1 MSDKEPAAPIS
12 RKHRLMAAIASG
24 EESSVPGS
32 ARLHCFICGGWM
44 SPGREQKLQVRG
56 KSPDADLPY
65 FPFLLH
71 QEPAPGAREVSAE
84 GSVLVCSVCRCFL
97 GEQWDSFEASRTPVD
112 KRMYWLKRPHQCDS
126 RRVNQEWNPTYEPET
141 SLPHQTRSG
150 RDLELPN
157 SDLSSLSD
165 QDISDQELDQDL
177 DQDQDQDLDHISQ
190 VHHHHHHHH
199 HHPVLSTSARAQ
211 QFPGLPV
218 SLAPSAQDMRL
229 IPGQPVTDHRLKRP
243 LASCHNGE
251 RRRRRTRSSSCPDS
265 PHGGYPMKVKK
276 GAGGVGLAAPRLSP
290 VGAPSSSDETFGQLT
305 PFKHSDSSNPCDYYT
320 SSSSSSSE
328 DEINITSSDEQGDG
342 QNGDIHIQEVV
353 KVNRQARE
361 AGSVIAKTRSAA
373 EPQHH
378 LCFICGTKLL
388 QTSQHRVHVQ
398 KQESTSNEPFFP
410 FLWLHNPP
418 PGARPLSP
426 EGSTLVCSFCH
437 VSLMQQWQGFEV
449 ANVPVLQ
456 RLYVVPLNAGVLGTV
471 TKNVGERDL
480 GGDGKTAQQG
490 CYLCGEDC
498 GRETKA
504 VGSRSLR
511 GSARDTAMY
520 FPFIRLLPR
529 PPNSKA
535 MTECGEVYCCKRC
548 YGVLEDMWS
557 AYIASEREELISS
570 AQAFLRRYLQINAG
584 TSCPNSV
591 ARQPLRTGHTS
602 VCLMCGT
609 ELEAGREFQLNVNP
623 PSRHGDREPFF
634 PFLAA
639 RPPAARTRP
648 TDSTGLAFAC
658 VLCCHDLLEQWWQ
671 GKNSQH
677 PSSPWSRQYKVDT
690 FVCFFCR
697 QERRRYLGL
706 KAVTINRLPVFLYAP
721 RVADALVVDDGKQ
734 LTIGTCEDCRAMVL
748 AGNCLKQGSQTDSLS
763 PSSNVKSLSSPL
775 HPSSS
780 NKKQAAL
787 SSPPGRGETSEGIK
801 RATPDR
807 TSAHSPRRRLD
818 AGSLDYE
825 TTSMSHEPKSP
836 SLGMISTAT
845 RTTATVSPLNPSSL
859 NGSTVPNGSPAAN
872 STLSVPSAHSASFA
886 AALRKLAKQ
895 AEEPRGSSI
904 SSESSPVSSP
914 ATNHSSPASTPKR
927 GPIGPILVPT
937 AGHSVPSTP
946 PVVTI
951 APTKTVNGLWRSES
965 RQPDPVARGPSRE
978 RMHTESQHQSEKGG
992 PSITSHLLGTP
1003 YAFGLT
1009 HSAVVQDSR
1018 FPPLNLQRPVPHVVA
1033 PGSVQED
1040 YLRSFRPY
1048 HTGEELRMPT
1058 LPPMGLE
1065 AAATAYYHSS
1075 YLAHHPFP
1083 HPAFRVDDS
1092 YCLSAL
1098 RSPFY
1103 PIATPG
1109 SLAPLHPSAMHLHLP
1124 GMRFPAEL
1132 SHSSLSAL
1140 QSERLSERL
1149 QMDEE
1154 IRREREREREREK
1167 EREREAER
1175 EKEREREQE
1184 REKELEKEKERER
1197 ERERELERDR
1207 ERSREK
1213 EMNAAKAMEN
1223 HYLQVPELHTLR
1235 SQQIDD
1241 RVKSAERL
1249 TPNRTDKPKD
1259 FALAGPKPVHPN
1271 LHQSPISHHA
1281 VPTLISNH
1289 NSFIPPGSSPAML
1302 LQRNNEEEKWMAKQR
1317 QLRQEKEDRQYQVS
1331 EFRQQVLEQHLDIGR
1346 PGSQNEVEHR
1356 DSIRSGPS
1364 HHELCS
1370 RDQPQQLGAP
1380 PPLISPKPQHREHHS
1395 SPAVLWNPVT
1405 LIDNHTEPRKSHDH
1419 HMLNNYTGHYDSHRQ
1434 SGPLIKMEKIHN
1446 HERHEE
1452 MVKRREMPEKYQPLR
1467 GPPGSLEHAAHSH
1480 SYGPPFAEL
1489 EKSAQSI
1496 LSQQR
1501 MPLSFPGQYND
1512 MSLLHKSASA
1522 YRQSHCPP
1530 RVPGPMYIYDE
1541 FLHRQRRLVSK
1552 LDFEEKKRKEAKE
1565 KGYYYD
1571 FDDSYDESD
1580 EEEVRAHL
1588 RRVAEQ
1594 PPLKLDDSSEKLD
1607 FLQVFS
1613 LTTRARREELLRQKR
1628 RKRRRMLMERSPSP
1642 PPIPNKRHA
1651 LSSRLPPA
1659 SKYSADEMNRT
1670 PDLAEKKK
1678 FLTSFSLAHI
1688 LPEKRKEKQTLTE
1701 MIQSIK
1707 QKTWPTEAP
1716 FKYLSPPSCSS
1727 PSSSQAADSS
1737 NGHSAA
1743 DSDRPPSATSTAPS
1757 LPELRKTA
1765 EPVRPEPPK
1774 PSEPAVRPK
1783 EAAPQTD
1790 KSRPPEGHAG
1800 RRTVSVLSNVPGTL
1814 QKDSPAAAAAASGH
1828 SVNEKSKPWEVF
1840 MAEDFAQQFHES
1852 VLQSTQ
1858 RALQKH
1864 KGTTATL
1871 TAEQNHKLDTSVRYN
1886 IPEMHSST
1894 RTLFTHQN
1902 GQHTATQ
1909 TRKGV
1914 VCEREEDTD
1923 NEDDEEEEESRP
1935 FHSKWQGIEAV
1946 FEAYQEY
1953 VEEQNVERQVLQAQC
1968 RRLETFHYNL
1978 SLTAE
1983 QLSLSMSELL
1993 AQKQKLASER
2003 ERLQSELDHLRKC
2016 LALPAMHWSRSYF
2029 KSYPR

>member
-1 MSDKEPAAPIS
+1 MFGAACVSAESALSAVSCSRWGVEGGPGEPSSPSRQTTPIASMSDKEAAVPIS
-12 RKHRLMAAIASG
+12 RKHRLMAAVAPG
-24 EESSVPGS
+24 EESSVAGCSPGS
-32 ARLHCFICGGWM
+32 GRLHCFICGGWM
-44 SPGREQKLQVRG
+44 SPGREHRLQVRSG
-56 KSPDADLPY
+56 CHSPY
-65 FPFLLH
+65 FPFLLQ
-71 QEPAPGAREVSAE
+71 QEPAPGARPLSAE
-84 GSVLVCSVCRCFL
+84 GWVLVCSVCRCFL
-97 GEQWDSFEASRTPVD
+97 GEQWESFERSRTPVN
-112 KRMYWLKRPHQCDS
+112 KRMYWLKRPHQCES
-126 RRVNQEWNPTYEPET
+126 RRMCQAWSPSLAQGRSSQELD
-141 SLPHQTRSG
+141 SS
-150 RDLELPN
+150 
-157 SDLSSLSD
+157 LSSLSD
-165 QDISDQELDQDL
+165 QDISDPEQELDPTSQDGPPPL
-177 DQDQDQDLDHISQ
+177 ALG
-190 VHHHHHHHH
+190 
-199 HHPVLSTSARAQ
+199 TTARAPH
-211 QFPGLPV
+211 FSGLPAPFGAPV
-218 SLAPSAQDMRL
+218 QEGRPPPPPMNGPQAEHRHPGSHHGSFQKASEGAEGVALPAPSLSL
-229 IPGQPVTDHRLKRP
+229 I
-243 LASCHNGE
+243 A
-251 RRRRRTRSSSCPDS
+251 
-265 PHGGYPMKVKK
+265 
-276 GAGGVGLAAPRLSP
+276 
-290 VGAPSSSDETFGQLT
+290 APSSSDETLGRLT
-305 PFKHSDSSNPCDYYT
+305 PAKFSDSSNPCDY
-320 SSSSSSSE
+320 SSSE
-328 DEINITSSDEQGDG
+328 DELRVTSGQEEADG
-342 QNGDIHIQEVV
+342 QNGQISAQDVLRI
-353 KVNRQARE
+353 NRQARE

-373 EPQHH
+373 KTWDHS
-378 LCFICGTKLL
+378 CFICGARLL
-388 QTSQHRVHVQ
+388 RNAQHRVHVH
-398 KQESTSNEPFFP
+398 KQENTSNEPFFP

-418 PGARPLSP
+418 PGAQPLSP

-437 VSLMQQWQGFEV
+437 VSLTQQWQGFEV

-456 RLYVVPLNAGVLGTV
+456 RLYVVPLNAAVLGGV
-471 TKNVGERDL
+471 TKSIGERDS
-480 GGDGKTAQQG
+480 GDDRKIPQQG

-504 VGSRSLR
+504 IRSRNLN
-511 GSARDTAMY
+511 GSARDNTMY
-520 FPFIRLLPR
+520 FPFIRLLPC
-529 PPNSKA
+529 PPNCKA
-535 MTECGEVYCCKRC
+535 MTECGEVCCCKSC
-548 YGVLEDMWS
+548 YTVLEDLWS
-557 AYIASEREELISS
+557 AYTTSEREDLISS
-570 AQAFLRRYLQINAG
+570 AQPFLRRYLQINAG
-584 TSCPNSV
+584 TSRPYSV
-591 ARQPLRTGHTS
+591 ARQPLRAGHMS
-602 VCLMCGT
+602 VCLLCGT
-609 ELEAGREFQLNVNP
+609 ELEPGQEFQLSVNP
-623 PSRHGDREPFF
+623 PSRHGDCEPFF
-634 PFLAA
+634 PFLASC
-639 RPPAARTRP
+639 PRTAGAQP
-648 TDSTGLAFAC
+648 VDSTGLAFAC
-658 VLCCHDLLEQWWQ
+658 VLCYHDLLEQWWR

-677 PSSPWSRQYKVDT
+677 PSSPWSRQYKVDM

-697 QERRRYLGL
+697 QKRRRYLGL
-706 KAVTINRLPVFLYAP
+706 KAVTISRLPVFLYAP
-721 RVADALVVDDGKQ
+721 RVAEALVVDDGEQ
-734 LTIGTCEDCRAMVL
+734 LTIGTCDDCRAMVP
-748 AGNCLKQGSQTDSLS
+748 AGNCLKQESQMDSLS
-763 PSSNVKSLSSPL
+763 PSINVKESSLPL

-780 NKKQAAL
+780 NKKQTVL
-787 SSPPGRGETSEGIK
+787 SSPLGRGDTSEGIK
-801 RATPDR
+801 QVTPDR
-807 TSAHSPRRRLD
+807 ILTHSPRLTVD
-818 AGSLDYE
+818 AGSLDHE

-859 NGSTVPNGSPAAN
+859 NGSIVPNGSPAAN

-965 RQPDPVARGPSRE
+965 RQPEPVARGPSRE
-978 RMHTESQHQSEKGG
+978 RMHTESQHQSEKGA

-1009 HSAVVQDSR
+1009 HSTVVQDSR
-1018 FPPLNLQRPVPHVVA
+1018 FPPLNLQRPIPHVVT
-1033 PGSVQED
+1033 PGGVQDE

-1103 PIATPG
+1103 PIATPA
-1109 SLAPLHPSAMHLHLP
+1109 SLPPLHPSAMHLHLP

-1149 QMDEE
+1149 HMDEE

-1175 EKEREREQE
+1175 EKEREQE
-1184 REKELEKEKERER
+1184 REKELEREKEKERER
-1197 ERERELERDR
+1197 EREREMERDR
-1207 ERSREK
+1207 ERNREK
-1213 EMNAAKAMEN
+1213 EMNAAKALEN
-1223 HYLQVPELHTLR
+1223 HYLHVPELHTLR
-1235 SQQIDD
+1235 SQQMDD
-1241 RVKSAERL
+1241 RVKAAERL

-1259 FALAGPKPVHPN
+1259 FALSCPKAVHPN

-1289 NSFIPPGSSPAML
+1289 NSFIPPGSSSAML

-1346 PGSQNEVEHR
+1346 PVSQNEMEHR
-1356 DSIRSGPS
+1356 DSVSRSGPS

-1380 PPLISPKPQHREHHS
+1380 PPLISPKPQHKEHHS

-1405 LIDNHTEPRKSHDH
+1405 LMDNHAEARKNHDH
-1419 HMLNNYTGHYDSHRQ
+1419 HLLNNYASHYDSHRP
-1434 SGPLIKMEKIHN
+1434 SGPLIKMEKIHS
-1446 HERHEE
+1446 HEDT
-1452 MVKRREMPEKYQPLR
+1452 VKRREVPEKYQLPR
-1467 GPPGSLEHAAHSH
+1467 GPGSLEHAAHSH

-1496 LSQQR
+1496 LNQQR
-1501 MPLSFPGQYND
+1501 MSLPFPGQYND
-1512 MSLLHKSASA
+1512 MSLLHKSAST
-1522 YRQSHCPP
+1522 YRQSHGQP
-1530 RVPGPMYIYDE
+1530 RVPGPMYVYDE
-1541 FLHRQRRLVSK
+1541 LLQRHRRLISK
-1552 LDFEEKKRKEAKE
+1552 LDLEEKKRKEAKE

-1588 RRVAEQ
+1588 RRVAGK

-1607 FLQVFS
+1607 FLRVFS
-1613 LTTRARREELLRQKR
+1613 LTTQARREELLKQKR

-1642 PPIPNKRHA
+1642 PSVPNKRHA
-1651 LSSRLPPA
+1651 PSPRLPPA
-1659 SKYSADEMNRT
+1659 SKYSADEMNST
-1670 PDLAEKKK
+1670 PDLAEKKR

-1688 LPEKRKEKQTLTE
+1688 LPEKRKV
-1701 MIQSIK
+1701 
-1707 QKTWPTEAP
+1707 
-1716 FKYLSPPSCSS
+1716 
-1727 PSSSQAADSS
+1727 DSS
-1737 NGHSAA
+1737 NAHSAA
-1743 DSDRPPSATSTAPS
+1743 DSDRPPSATPAIPS

-1765 EPVRPEPPK
+1765 EPIRPELPK

-1783 EAAPQTD
+1783 EPGLHSD
-1790 KSRPPEGHAG
+1790 KSRPHEGHAG
-1800 RRTVSVLSNVPGTL
+1800 SRTVSVLSNVSGTL
-1814 QKDSPAAAAAASGH
+1814 QKDSPAVQSM
-1828 SVNEKSKPWEVF
+1828 NEKSKPWEVF

-1871 TAEQNHKLDTSVRYN
+1871 TAEQNHKLDASVRYN
-1886 IPEMHSST
+1886 IPEMHSSSGT
-1894 RTLFTHQN
+1894 SFTHQN
-1902 GQHTATQ
+1902 GQHAATQ

-1914 VCEREEDTD
+1914 MCEREEDTD

-2003 ERLQSELDHLRKC
+2003 ERLQSELDYLRKC
-2016 LALPAMHWSRSYF
+2016 LALPTMHWPRSYY

>member
-1 MSDKEPAAPIS
+1 MTDKAAAAAPIS

-24 EESSVPGS
+24 EESSLPGSTNGS

-44 SPGREQKLQVRG
+44 SPGREHQLQVRG
-56 KSPDADLPY
+56 NCGSPS
-65 FPFLLH
+65 FPFLLQ
-71 QEPAPGAREVSAE
+71 QEPAPGARGVSAE
-84 GSVLVCSVCRCFL
+84 GWVLVCSVCRCFL
-97 GEQWDSFEASRTPVD
+97 GEQWESFERSRTPVD

-126 RRVNQEWNPTYEPET
+126 RRGSQEWNPSYQPED
-141 SLPHQTRSG
+141 SQVQGRSSKEL
-150 RDLELPN
+150 LE
-157 SDLSSLSD
+157 SSLSSLSD
-165 QDISDQELDQDL
+165 QDISDQELE
-177 DQDQDQDLDHISQ
+177 LDHISQ
-190 VHHHHHHHH
+190 RARPQHR
-199 HHPVLSTSARAQ
+199 PPALGAPTRAQ
-211 QFPGLPV
+211 HFPGLP
-218 SLAPSAQDMRL
+218 LPLRLGGSAQDAGHL
-229 IPGQPVTDHRLKRP
+229 VCQQQPLNSHPADVAHPK
-243 LASCHNGE
+243 AG
-251 RRRRRTRSSSCPDS
+251 
-265 PHGGYPMKVKK
+265 K
-276 GAGGVGLAAPRLSP
+276 GADSDALPTPRLSP
-290 VGAPSSSDETFGQLT
+290 LAAPSSSDETPGQLT
-305 PFKHSDSSNPCDYYT
+305 PFKFSDSSNACDY
-320 SSSSSSSE
+320 SSSD
-328 DEINITSSDEQGDG
+328 DELPVPGGQVRGAG
-342 QNGDIHIQEVV
+342 QNGEICAQEVAR
-353 KVNRQARE
+353 VNRQARE

-373 EPQHH
+373 QPQDHS
-378 LCFICGTKLL
+378 CFICGAKLFRS
-388 QTSQHRVHVQ
+388 SQHTVHVQ

-418 PGARPLSP
+418 PGACPLSL
-426 EGSTLVCSFCH
+426 EGSTKVCSFCH
-437 VSLMQQWQGFEV
+437 VSLMQQWQGFEM

-456 RLYVVPLNAGVLGTV
+456 RLYMVPLNAGVLGAV
-471 TKNVGERDL
+471 TKSAGERDS
-480 GGDGKTAQQG
+480 GSGRKTPQRG

-498 GRETKA
+498 GKEAKA
-504 VGSRSLR
+504 VRSRGLN
-511 GSARDTAMY
+511 GSARDNPMY
-520 FPFIRLLPR
+520 FPFICLLPC
-529 PPNSKA
+529 PPSSKA
-535 MTECGEVYCCKRC
+535 MTECGEVCCCKVC
-548 YGVLEDMWS
+548 YAVLEDMWA
-557 AYIASEREELISS
+557 AYTVSEREELISS
-570 AQAFLRRYLQINAG
+570 AQAFLRRYLQINAS
-584 TSCPNSV
+584 TSCPNSL
-591 ARQPLRTGHTS
+591 ARQPLRAGRTS
-602 VCLMCGT
+602 VCLLCGT
-609 ELEAGREFQLNVNP
+609 ELEPGREFQLNVNP
-623 PSRHGDREPFF
+623 PSRHGDHEPFF
-634 PFLAA
+634 PFLANC
-639 RPPAARTRP
+639 PRTAQGQP
-648 TDSTGLAFAC
+648 VDSTGLAFAC
-658 VLCCHDLLEQWWQ
+658 VLCYHDLLEQWWR
-671 GKNSQH
+671 GKKSQH
-677 PSSPWSRQYKVDT
+677 PSSPWSRQYKVDM

-706 KAVTINRLPVFLYAP
+706 KTITINRLPVFLHAP
-721 RVADALVVDDGKQ
+721 RVADALVVDNGEH

-748 AGNCLKQGSQTDSLS
+748 AGNCLKQGSQKDSLS
-763 PSSNVKSLSSPL
+763 PPSNAKDSSSPL
-775 HPSSS
+775 HLSSL

-787 SSPPGRGETSEGIK
+787 SSPPGRGEISEEIEQV
-801 RATPDR
+801 TTDTVP
-807 TSAHSPRRRLD
+807 AHSPQLTVD
-818 AGSLDYE
+818 AGSLEHE

-859 NGSTVPNGSPAAN
+859 NGSIVPNGSPATN

-965 RQPDPVARGPSRE
+965 RQPEPVARGPSRE
-978 RMHTESQHQSEKGG
+978 RMHTESQHQSEKGT

-1009 HSAVVQDSR
+1009 HSTVVQDSR
-1018 FPPLNLQRPVPHVVA
+1018 FPPLNLQRPIPHVVT
-1033 PGSVQED
+1033 PGDMQEE
-1040 YLRSFRPY
+1040 YFRSFRPY

-1103 PIATPG
+1103 PIATPA
-1109 SLAPLHPSAMHLHLP
+1109 SLPPLHPSAMHLHLP

-1184 REKELEKEKERER
+1184 REKELEREKEKERER
-1197 ERERELERDR
+1197 EREREMERDR
-1207 ERSREK
+1207 ERNREK

-1223 HYLQVPELHTLR
+1223 HYLHVPELHSLR
-1235 SQQIDD
+1235 GQQIDD
-1241 RVKSAERL
+1241 RVKAAERL
-1249 TPNRTDKPKD
+1249 TPNRTDKPKE
-1259 FALAGPKPVHPN
+1259 FALTCPKAVHPN

-1289 NSFIPPGSSPAML
+1289 TGFLPPGSSSAML

-1317 QLRQEKEDRQYQVS
+1317 QLRQEKEDRQCQVS

-1346 PGSQNEVEHR
+1346 PGSHNEVEHR
-1356 DSIRSGPS
+1356 DSVRSGHS

-1380 PPLISPKPQHREHHS
+1380 PPLISPKPQHKEHHS

-1405 LIDNHTEPRKSHDH
+1405 LMDNHTEARRNHDH
-1419 HMLNNYTGHYDSHRQ
+1419 HVLNNYAGHYDSHRQ
-1434 SGPLIKMEKIHN
+1434 PGPLVKMEKIHG
-1446 HERHEE
+1446 HEE
-1452 MVKRREMPEKYQPLR
+1452 SIKRREGPEKYQPPR
-1467 GPPGSLEHAAHSH
+1467 GPSSLEHSAHTH

-1496 LSQQR
+1496 LNQQR
-1501 MPLSFPGQYND
+1501 MSMPFPGQYSD
-1512 MSLLHKSASA
+1512 MSLLHKSAPA
-1522 YRQSHCPP
+1522 YRQPHGPL
-1530 RVPGPMYIYDE
+1530 RAPGPMYVYDE
-1541 FLHRQRRLVSK
+1541 LLQRHRRLISK
-1552 LDFEEKKRKEAKE
+1552 LDLEEKKRKEAKE

-1607 FLQVFS
+1607 FLRVFS
-1613 LTTRARREELLRQKR
+1613 LTTQAQREELLKQKR

-1642 PPIPNKRHA
+1642 PPIPNKRQA
-1651 LSSRLPPA
+1651 PSPRPLPT
-1659 SKYSADEMNRT
+1659 SKYSADEMNST
-1670 PDLAEKKK
+1670 PDLAEKKR

-1688 LPEKRKEKQTLTE
+1688 LPEKRKEKETLIE
-1701 MIQSIK
+1701 MIHSIK
-1707 QKTWPTEAP
+1707 QKTRPSEAP
-1716 FKYLSPPSCSS
+1716 FKYLAPPSCSS
-1727 PSSSQAADSS
+1727 PSSSQNAAAADSS
-1737 NGHSAA
+1737 NVHSAA
-1743 DSDRPPSATSTAPS
+1743 DSDRPPSATPAVPS
-1757 LPELRKTA
+1757 LPELRKSA
-1765 EPVRPEPPK
+1765 EPIRPELPK
-1774 PSEPAVRPK
+1774 ASEVTARPK
-1783 EAAPQTD
+1783 EPGLHSD
-1790 KSRPPEGHAG
+1790 KSRPLEGPVG
-1800 RRTVSVLSNVPGTL
+1800 SRTVSVLTNATGAL
-1814 QKDSPAAAAAASGH
+1814 QKENSAAVH
-1828 SVNEKSKPWEVF
+1828 SLNEKSKPWEVF

-1871 TAEQNHKLDTSVRYN
+1871 TAEQNHKLDASVRYN
-1886 IPEMHSST
+1886 IPEMHSASG
-1894 RTLFTHQN
+1894 TLFTHQN
-1902 GQHTATQ
+1902 GQHAATQ
-1909 TRKGV
+1909 TRKGM
-1914 VCEREEDTD
+1914 VCEREEESD
-1923 NEDDEEEEESRP
+1923 NEDDEEEEDSRP

-1953 VEEQNVERQVLQAQC
+1953 VEEQNVERQILQAQC

-2016 LALPAMHWSRSYF
+2016 LALPTMHWSRSYF